1 MILFLNRS
9 NNIASK
15 YIFDSVEKRVLQS
28 LLVPV
33 TILVKDEGFTA
44 LSVFEAKIWVEH
56 VDFPHEWSVN
66 LGAVN
71 FFEASNINDVALHFS
86 EQSSLVEHDLLGVRQ

>member
-9 NNIASK
+9 KNIASK

-44 LSVFEAKIWVEH
+44 LRVFEAKIWVEL
-56 VDFPHEWSVN
+56 VDFPHERSFD
-66 LGAVN
+66 LGAIDLL
-71 FFEASNINDVALHFS
+71 EASNVNDVALRFS
-86 EQSSLVEHDLLGVRQ
+86 EHSCLMEDDLFGVGQ